1 MFGCCGIC
9 CSEIGCPG
17 CSEPYLSK
25 FPQNQIPITSTTL
38 NIPPPSTPTKS
49 TILIIP
55 LPSIPTPS
63 TSTPSTSTSSTIPA
77 TYQLQLHY
85 LQKHWILYRIL
96 RYIGTLFLAKILI
109 ILTVVLI
116 FGGVYLPQNTVIGT
130 VSGIVGTALIIMDW
144 NFWLYTKSKK
154 TKLWE
159 ISLII
164 YKTKMA
170 FWEFPGYYYWRKK
183 IQDIMI
189 RISEKN

>member
-1 MFGCCGIC
+1 M
-9 CSEIGCPG
+9 SRV
-17 CSEPYLSK
+17 LWT
-25 FPQNQIPITSTTL
+25 IPIEISSKSNTNHINHF
-38 NIPPPSTPTKS
+38 NIPPPSIPTKS

-63 TSTPSTSTSSTIPA
+63 KSTPSTSTSSTIPA

-96 RYIGTLFLAKILI
+96 RYISTLFLAKILI

-130 VSGIVGTALIIMDW
+130 VSGIVGTALIIMDL

-159 ISLII
+159 FSLII

-170 FWEFPGYYYWRKK
+170 FWEFPVISYYYWRKK
-183 IQDIMI
+183 NQDIMI